1 MCWWIASGLAQN
13 TGGNAFSISEVHRRL
28 TSDFL
33 QLQPLTAIASDVD
46 LVDLF
51 HYYGNQ
57 YANSLL
63 ENEQAAQLKP
73 NENSPRQERDDY
85 IRRKYRIKCYAQFS
99 TPNLTQN
106 QLNQML
112 YENVETSDYK
122 TTLRLI
128 MQGADAN
135 YSEKMFSVADHAQ
148 RYQQIKQ
155 MKLILAN
162 GGTRERNCRSIWFLF
177 GLSRVVS

>member
-1 MCWWIASGLAQN
+1 MSDA
-13 TGGNAFSISEVHRRL
+13 HRRL

-33 QLQPLTAIASDVD
+33 QLQPLTAIAYDVD

-51 HYYGNQ
+51 HYYGNR

-63 ENEQAAQLKP
+63 ENEQSAQLKP
-73 NENSPRQERDDY
+73 NEKSSQREREDY
-85 IRRKYRIKCYAQFS
+85 IRRKYRINCYAQLS

-135 YSEKMFSVADHAQ
+135 YVEKMFSVADHAQ
-148 RYQQIKQ
+148 RYQQVKQ

-162 GGTRERNCRSIWFLF
+162 GGTRDILALT
-177 GLSRVVS
+177 G